1 MKLSTNLK
9 KRQAGFTLIE
19 LLVVIAII
27 AILISLLLPAVQQA
41 REAARRSQCRNNM
54 KQIGLG
60 IMNYESSSTRLPS
73 AGEGLDTVGVIR
85 KIHTSTFLAILP
97 QIDQAPIY
105 DQWDMKQHY
114 SSGGNGSSVGATGN
128 AALAKTKIPAYLCP
142 SNGMNQNDP
151 LGYGAVDY
159 MPIAYTDISGPTQV
173 AAGGPTLGQR
183 WKIST
188 GTSLNGAKDSM
199 LGLYG
204 NPIQMTTDGTSNT
217 IMVAE
222 DSGRLIVDPA
232 GVGQFKMIIGAYNN
246 TTNQIGGVTPVGW
259 TAGDMCGSSGTN
271 TCPHRWADGDTGNG
285 VSGAAT
291 NDPTA
296 GALFTS
302 TAAGVLNMWKSP
314 LGGPP
319 ACPWTVNNCGPNDE
333 MYSPHSGGAH
343 VLMGDGGVRFLSE
356 NIDIQV
362 GRRLADRSDAE
373 KVGDF

>member
-1 MKLSTNLK
+1 MKN
-9 KRQAGFTLIE
+9 
-19 LLVVIAII
+19 
-27 AILISLLLPAVQQA
+27 
-41 REAARRSQCRNNM
+41 
-54 KQIGLG
+54 
-60 IMNYESSSTRLPS
+60 
-73 AGEGLDTVGVIR
+73 
-85 KIHTSTFLAILP
+85 
-97 QIDQAPIY
+97 
-105 DQWDMKQHY
+105 HY
-114 SSGGNGSSVGATGN
+114 SFGGNGTSVGATNN

-151 LGYGAVDY
+151 LGYGTVDY
-159 MPIAYTDISGPTQV
+159 MPIAYTDIAGPTQI
-173 AAGGPTLGQR
+173 AAGATVALGQR
-183 WKIST
+183 WKIAS

-222 DSGRLIVDPA
+222 DSGRMILDPA
-232 GVGQFKMIIGAYNN
+232 GTGQFKMIVGAYNN
-246 TTNQIGGVTPVGW
+246 TTNSMTGAVPVGW
-259 TAGDMCGSSGTN
+259 TTSDMCGSSGAN

-291 NDPTA
+291 NDPSTGNALNTNTPA
-296 GALFTS
+296 GII
-302 TAAGVLNMWKSP
+302 NMWKSP

-343 VLMGDGGVRFLSE
+343 ACMGDGGVRFLSE

-362 GRRLADRSDAE
+362 GRRLADRADAE
-373 KVGDF
+373 KPDAL